1 LPPLTPPR
9 SYPKLTKIYKMNDE
23 SRDLV
28 KFPKEG
34 GLNVEDL
41 VAQMSRPGLSS
52 LADPGEHMK
61 YWALGK
67 HSKKHDF

>member
-1 LPPLTPPR
+1 
-9 SYPKLTKIYKMNDE
+9 MNDE